1 GMALSTPGLLAGIVF
16 FAFSLTPSLV
26 PRPSV
31 VQGIVSGLS
40 FSIGYALGVAAQWLW
55 SYLEIP
61 APPARTLRWISI
73 GAAAACA
80 VVAVVFLWHAATWQ
94 NSVRSLMQME
104 ETHGGGHLTV
114 ALITLLLFGLL
125 LLVARLFRMTKQF
138 LAARLHGFVPRRV
151 SRLIGAIAA
160 VA

>member
-1 GMALSTPGLLAGIVF
+1 QRPGRVGAFAIPGLSRGWIRATITPSRTPAQRDQPQVSAPIKAGATHLRAKLGMALSTPGLLAGIVF

-61 APPARTLRWISI
+61 APPARTLRWIS
-73 GAAAACA
+73 
-80 VVAVVFLWHAATWQ
+80 
-94 NSVRSLMQME
+94 
-104 ETHGGGHLTV
+104 
-114 ALITLLLFGLL
+114 
-125 LLVARLFRMTKQF
+125 
-138 LAARLHGFVPRRV
+138 
-151 SRLIGAIAA
+151 
-160 VA
+160 